1 MFLAVSETPRFTRS
15 DGAPGQTQCKNKRL
29 KLSFSSF
36 FSHVTAQSLSMS
48 ITEDRVCTAL
58 VFAFKL
64 RLNNRLHLYWH
75 HPRRHCAVKAAVL
88 FVVMYVSS
96 FAFAVLQT
104 THNLGSHWMIDV
116 YIYFPMC
123 LHIYTYTDI
132 LYVKIR
138 CVLFIY
144 HPIFQI

>member
-15 DGAPGQTQCKNKRL
+15 DGAPGQTQCKNERL

-48 ITEDRVCTAL
+48 ITEDRVYTAL

-64 RLNNRLHLYWH
+64 RLNNRLHLYWY

-88 FVVMYVSS
+88 FVVMYVSL

-104 THNLGSHWMIDV
+104 THNLGSHWMINL
-116 YIYFPMC
+116 YIYFLMC
-123 LHIYTYTDI
+123 LRIYMYTDS
-132 LYVKIR
+132 LCVKIR

>member
-15 DGAPGQTQCKNKRL
+15 DGALGQTQCKNERL

-64 RLNNRLHLYWH
+64 KLNNRLHLYWY
-75 HPRRHCAVKAAVL
+75 HPRRHCVVKAAVL

-96 FAFAVLQT
+96 FASAV
-104 THNLGSHWMIDV
+104 HNLGS
-116 YIYFPMC
+116 Y
-123 LHIYTYTDI
+123 
-132 LYVKIR
+132 
-138 CVLFIY
+138 
-144 HPIFQI
+144 

>member
-15 DGAPGQTQCKNKRL
+15 DGAPGQTQCKNERL

-48 ITEDRVCTAL
+48 INEDRVCTAL

-64 RLNNRLHLYWH
+64 RLNNRLHLYWY

-88 FVVMYVSS
+88 FVVMHVSS
-96 FAFAVLQT
+96 FASANKQHT
-104 THNLGSHWMIDV
+104 TWGH
-116 YIYFPMC
+116 
-123 LHIYTYTDI
+123 TA
-132 LYVKIR
+132 
-138 CVLFIY
+138 
-144 HPIFQI
+144 

>member
-15 DGAPGQTQCKNKRL
+15 DGAPGQTQCKNERL

-48 ITEDRVCTAL
+48 ITEDRVYAAL

-64 RLNNRLHLYWH
+64 RLNNRLHLYWY

-104 THNLGSHWMIDV
+104 THNLGSHWMINL
-116 YIYFPMC
+116 YIYFLMC
-123 LHIYTYTDI
+123 LHIYMYTDSSC
-132 LYVKIR
+132 VKIR

-144 HPIFQI
+144 PIFQI